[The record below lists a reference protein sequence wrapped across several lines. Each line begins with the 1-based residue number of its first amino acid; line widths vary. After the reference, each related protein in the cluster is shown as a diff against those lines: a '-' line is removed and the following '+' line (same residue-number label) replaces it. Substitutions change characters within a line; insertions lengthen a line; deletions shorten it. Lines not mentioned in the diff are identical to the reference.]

1 MSKHKINHIKQH
13 DETDCGAACIA
24 MICRYYGKDITI
36 PSVRKIISTDKQ
48 GSNIYGIVTGV
59 TKLGLI
65 ADGLEGNF
73 DELKDSI
80 SKKEIGFP
88 FIARILNKYNYEHYI
103 VIYSFENNTFKISD
117 PGEDKITYLST
128 EEFKSQWLGNII
140 TFEKSPEFDKIS
152 HKSNKINF
160 IKHLLKQ
167 KKPMLAVLI
176 IALIVTGINVFK
188 SYIFKYIV
196 DELTVKAENI
206 IFSDILTISLIG
218 IAAFIIS
225 YFISIAK
232 DKILAKSIYHIN
244 TDITNE
250 FCDYFFKVNPAEL
263 INYNS
268 GDLISR
274 FYELDTIRNLISTM
288 VISVVFSALTMLF
301 SSVFL
306 ISISPYLFIETIL
319 LALSYILIIFIYKK
333 PLKEMNKLAKEK
345 QALTTSAIKESIQGL
360 NTVKQYNSEDFIK
373 NKVKKAHNELF
384 ETIRQATIVNS
395 KQNTLISTIY
405 AVNTIL
411 FLLLGT
417 ILFIYNIIS
426 VGSLI
431 AYYSMIGFFMEPL
444 SQLSSMQSEIQ
455 SAKISSDRLNDI
467 IELEQDKDSG
477 EIFYGL
483 DEAISI
489 ENIDFRYG
497 ARELVLENL
506 SLKIKAGQK
515 IALIGESGC
524 GKTTVARLLTGDYCP
539 ENGIIKFD
547 DNDLQSLNKTSIRNK
562 IAYIEQET
570 ILINDSIRNNITMG
584 RDIPDEN
591 IEKAIK
597 ICALDRFIDSL
608 PNKIDTVINENG
620 KNLSGGQRQRISI
633 ARALVNNPDILIM
646 DEATSNLDN
655 ITENAI
661 MDAINNL
668 PASTTVIII
677 AHRLKTIKNCDV
689 IHIMKQGNIIA
700 SDTHE
705 NLIQHNEWYQNQ
717 WM

>member
-1 MSKHKINHIKQH
+1 M
-13 DETDCGAACIA
+13 
-24 MICRYYGKDITI
+24 
-36 PSVRKIISTDKQ
+36 
-48 GSNIYGIVTGV
+48 
-59 TKLGLI
+59 
-65 ADGLEGNF
+65 
-73 DELKDSI
+73 
-80 SKKEIGFP
+80 
-88 FIARILNKYNYEHYI
+88 
-103 VIYSFENNTFKISD
+103 
-117 PGEDKITYLST
+117 
-128 EEFKSQWLGNII
+128 
-140 TFEKSPEFDKIS
+140 
-152 HKSNKINF
+152 
-160 IKHLLKQ
+160 
-167 KKPMLAVLI
+167 
-176 IALIVTGINVFK
+176 
-188 SYIFKYIV
+188 
-196 DELTVKAENI
+196 
-206 IFSDILTISLIG
+206 
-218 IAAFIIS
+218 
-225 YFISIAK
+225 
-232 DKILAKSIYHIN
+232 
-244 TDITNE
+244 
-250 FCDYFFKVNPAEL
+250 
-263 INYNS
+263 
-268 GDLISR
+268 
-274 FYELDTIRNLISTM
+274 
-288 VISVVFSALTMLF
+288 
-301 SSVFL
+301 
-306 ISISPYLFIETIL
+306 
-319 LALSYILIIFIYKK
+319 FIY
-333 PLKEMNKLAKEK
+333 
-345 QALTTSAIKESIQGL
+345 
-360 NTVKQYNSEDFIK
+360 D
-373 NKVKKAHNELF
+373 
-384 ETIRQATIVNS
+384 
-395 KQNTLISTIY
+395 
-405 AVNTIL
+405 
-411 FLLLGT
+411 
-417 ILFIYNIIS
+417 IIS

-539 ENGIIKFD
+539 ENGVIKFD

-584 RDIPDEN
+584 RNIPDEN

-689 IHIMKQGNIIA
+689 IHIMNQGNIIA
-700 SDTHE
+700 SGTHE
-705 NLIQHNEWYQNQ
+705 HLIQHNEWYQNQ
-717 WM
+717 WS